1 MSYVFAFSYGKPFV
15 GTYTPPSC
23 AFNRVTM
30 NFTVTSKGVQ
40 FDRLGIMYL
49 GDIEVF
55 RTSTAEPT
63 KNGIVWTYVKEMEQY
78 NSLWKS
84 EQKIIFDLGNLID
97 STYTG
102 TFNTTLTATFF
113 SVPEPDTKPIADI
126 ILPISSRQS
135 AENKGSAFTVPADNA
150 SIAYTL
156 PQNID
161 RAVVSLSACG
171 QATEE
176 FWYTNTFSSQV
187 NTFESTAGTLYGYS
201 PFREVQLLIDGQ
213 LAGVSWPFPI
223 IFTGGIAP
231 GFWRPIV
238 GIDAFDLR
246 EHEIDVTPWLP
257 LLCDGKEHSFEIRV
271 AGLDD
276 DGKDHATITETVGSN
291 WVVTGK
297 IFIFSGR
304 QGSITRGSSPQIQAS
319 PPEIMITSSLTT
331 NSTGGNQSLNYNTRV
346 FREISITSMIDAAGG
361 SQKASWY
368 QRLVYNNVNVLT
380 AQGFDQT
387 TNQSTVGSDQ
397 ASSGYS
403 NEYMYPLNVESSF
416 SINAAGNVGINASLS
431 RGLTFDPL
439 GPSVFPNG
447 VQNFNILN
455 QSLVSIPG
463 QTPPQ
468 TIQLA
473 SNTIPRLSGSRLST
487 TQAGTAKYLSA
498 GNASY
503 SFGATSQ
510 DFQFE
515 GVENQ
520 SPQTTLE
527 LYRQTV
533 TAVNSTLTQND
544 ITAIWKLLGASPP
557 LPNAVPANAVPVAA
571 RSVRSL
577 LGRGPG
583 TMNVGLIG
591 PGGAGSS
598 VGTS

>member
-1 MSYVFAFSYGKPFV
+1 
-15 GTYTPPSC
+15 
-23 AFNRVTM
+23 
-30 NFTVTSKGVQ
+30 
-40 FDRLGIMYL
+40 MYL

-63 KNGIVWTYVKEMEQY
+63 ANGIVWTYVKEMEQY
-78 NSLWKS
+78 NALWKS

-113 SVPEPDTKPIADI
+113 TVPEPVPKPIADA

-135 AENKGSAFTVPADNA
+135 AQNKGSAFTVPGDNA

-156 PQNID
+156 PRNIE

-257 LLCDGKEHSFEIRV
+257 LLCDGKAHTFEIRV

-276 DGKDHATITETVGSN
+276 DGKDDATITETVGSN

-297 IFIFSGR
+297 IFIFSGSK
-304 QGSITRGSSPQIQAS
+304 GSITRGSPPQIEAAS
-319 PPEIMITSSLTT
+319 PEITITSSLTT
-331 NSTGGNQSLNYNTRV
+331 NSTGGNQSLTYTTRV
-346 FREISITSMIDAAGG
+346 FREISITSTIIASGG
-361 SQKASWY
+361 AQKASWY
-368 QRLVYNNVNVLT
+368 QRLVYNNVNVLSS
-380 AQGFDQT
+380 QGFDQT
-387 TNQSTVGSDQ
+387 TNQTTVGSDK
-397 ASSGYS
+397 ASAGYS

-431 RGLTFDPL
+431 RGLTFNPL

-447 VQNFNILN
+447 VQNFNDLN
-455 QSLVSIPG
+455 PSLVSLPG
-463 QTPPQ
+463 QTSPEN
-468 TIQLA
+468 IQLA
-473 SNTIPRLSGSRLST
+473 SNIPRLSGSQLST

-503 SFGATSQ
+503 SFGTTSQ
-510 DFQFE
+510 DFKFE
-515 GVENQ
+515 GVEAQ
-520 SPQTTLE
+520 APQTSYE
-527 LYRQTV
+527 LYRQTAK
-533 TAVNSTLTQND
+533 AVNSTVTQND
-544 ITAIWKLLGASPP
+544 IEVIWKLLGAPPP
-557 LPNAVPANAVPVAA
+557 LPNAVPGNVVPVAGSR

-583 TMNVGLIG
+583 TMDVPLIG
-591 PGGAGSS
+591 PGGA
-598 VGTS
+598 TSNGGGRSATS